1 MKSNPS
7 SFLGSTCDQQP
18 CEMNYYKLDDKVMD
32 ALFLKGE
39 AVLCR
44 AVLTPKEV
52 EGEKIRE
59 GDTIVVMLSNGSKYK
74 GRITSFRYVLIDE
87 HAVGEIG
94 ISKDLPPDPS
104 RSR

>member
-1 MKSNPS
+1 
-7 SFLGSTCDQQP
+7 
-18 CEMNYYKLDDKVMD
+18 MNYYKLDDKVMD
-32 ALFLKGE
+32 AQFLKGE

-44 AVLTPKEV
+44 AVLTPKEID
-52 EGEKIRE
+52 EGRIRE

-94 ISKDLPPDPS
+94 IRKDSPREPS
-104 RSR
+104 RS